1 MFAYDILAKT
11 RTLIDAKESGYAAGN
26 TFNQTSNCR
35 AKEPSRL
42 AALLRPL
49 SRATSN
55 PLRLGRKRQSKQPS
69 HAISE
74 TPQLL
79 GGPCYGANSR
89 TLCRKGGSSQYAQ
102 QCRILASYFLHVLT
116 LASVIPMWSH
126 WFELSASLGF
136 YPATCVL
143 TAITGAALIV
153 SLWVNTDNE

>member
-26 TFNQTSNCR
+26 TFNHTSNCR
-35 AKEPSRL
+35 AKGASRL

-74 TPQLL
+74 TPQHL

-89 TLCRKGGSSQYAQ
+89 MLCRKGGSSQYAQ
-102 QCRILASYFLHVLT
+102 QCRILASYFLHVFDPRERHSHVEPLVRALC
-116 LASVIPMWSH
+116 LAWL
-126 WFELSASLGF
+126 LSGDLRPYGDNWCRASRF
-136 YPATCVL
+136 
-143 TAITGAALIV
+143 IV
-153 SLWVNTDNE
+153 GEHGQ